1 MWKTD
6 NNSELNKLYK
16 DIKINKYISELSDE
30 DESEYDSEYE
40 SENESE
46 KENELEN
53 ENKNEDNKILLKE
66 KHKII
71 NDLKNFIFEVVYTYF
86 DNNDSIGALY
96 YFDPRDGVAT
106 TDYFYNFLIYTCLK
120 YEYGF
125 IDTFIK
131 DTQIEYLYIK
141 ELNKD
146 PYGFYRIMTNND
158 SFKKYYRIRMP
169 FEHKI

>member
-30 DESEYDSEYE
+30 DEL
-40 SENESE
+40 ENESE
-46 KENELEN
+46 NKN
-53 ENKNEDNKILLKE
+53 ENKDNKILLKE

-71 NDLKNFIFEVVYTYF
+71 NDLKNFIFEVVYTYYF
-86 DNNDSIGALY
+86 NNNDSIGALY
-96 YFDPRDGVAT
+96 YFDPGDGVAT
-106 TDYFYNFLIYTCLK
+106 TDNFYRFLTYTCLK

-146 PYGFYRIMTNND
+146 HYGFYRIVTNND

>member
-30 DESEYDSEYE
+30 DESE
-40 SENESE
+40 
-46 KENELEN
+46 K

-71 NDLKNFIFEVVYTYF
+71 NDLKNFIFEVVYTYYF
-86 DNNDSIGALY
+86 NNNDPSAALY

-106 TDYFYNFLIYTCLK
+106 TDNFYRFLTYICLK

-125 IDTFIK
+125 IDTSIK

-146 PYGFYRIMTNND
+146 PYGFYRIVTNND
-158 SFKKYYRIRMP
+158 SF
-169 FEHKI
+169 

>member
-30 DESEYDSEYE
+30 DDSEYE
-40 SENESE
+40 PENEIKDENKSE
-46 KENELEN
+46 K
-53 ENKNEDNKILLKE
+53 EDNKILLKE

-71 NDLKNFIFEVVYTYF
+71 NDLKNFIFEVVYTYYF
-86 DNNDSIGALY
+86 NNNDPSAALY
-96 YFDPRDGVAT
+96 YFDPGDGVAT
-106 TDYFYNFLIYTCLK
+106 TDNFYRFLTYTCLK

-125 IDTFIK
+125 IDTSIK

-169 FEHKI
+169 FEHKM

>member
-1 MWKTD
+1 M
-6 NNSELNKLYK
+6 
-16 DIKINKYISELSDE
+16 
-30 DESEYDSEYE
+30 
-40 SENESE
+40 
-46 KENELEN
+46 
-53 ENKNEDNKILLKE
+53 KE

-71 NDLKNFIFEVVYTYF
+71 NYLKNFIFEVVYMYF
-86 DNNDSIGALY
+86 NNNDSIGALY
-96 YFDPRDGVAT
+96 YFDTRDGVET
-106 TDYFYNFLIYTCLK
+106 TDNFYKFLIYTCLK
-120 YEYGF
+120 CEYGF

-146 PYGFYRIMTNND
+146 PYGFYRIVTNND

>member
-30 DESEYDSEYE
+30 DESEY
-40 SENESE
+40 
-46 KENELEN
+46 ELEH

-71 NDLKNFIFEVVYTYF
+71 NDLKNFIFEVVYTYYF
-86 DNNDSIGALY
+86 NNNDPSAALY
-96 YFDPRDGVAT
+96 YFDPGDGVAT
-106 TDYFYNFLIYTCLK
+106 TDNFYRFLTYICLK

-125 IDTFIK
+125 IDTSIK

-146 PYGFYRIMTNND
+146 PYGFYRIVTNND

>member
-6 NNSELNKLYK
+6 NSELNKLYK
-16 DIKINKYISELSDE
+16 DIKINKYISELSDK
-30 DESEYDSEYE
+30 DELENE

-46 KENELEN
+46 NENELD
-53 ENKNEDNKILLKE
+53 DNKILLKE

-71 NDLKNFIFEVVYTYF
+71 NDLKNFIFEVVSTYF
-86 DNNDSIGALY
+86 ENNDSIGALY
-96 YFDPRDGVAT
+96 YFDSRDDVAT
-106 TDYFYNFLIYTCLK
+106 SDYFYDFLTYTCLK

-146 PYGFYRIMTNND
+146 PYGFYRIVTNND

>member
-1 MWKTD
+1 M
-6 NNSELNKLYK
+6 
-16 DIKINKYISELSDE
+16 
-30 DESEYDSEYE
+30 
-40 SENESE
+40 
-46 KENELEN
+46 
-53 ENKNEDNKILLKE
+53 KE

-71 NDLKNFIFEVVYTYF
+71 NDLKNFIFEVVYTYYF
-86 DNNDSIGALY
+86 NNNDPSAALY
-96 YFDPRDGVAT
+96 YFDPGDGVAT
-106 TDYFYNFLIYTCLK
+106 TDNFYRFLTYICLK

-125 IDTFIK
+125 IDTSIK

-146 PYGFYRIMTNND
+146 PYGFYRIVTNND

>member
-30 DESEYDSEYE
+30 DESE
-40 SENESE
+40 NES
-46 KENELEN
+46 EN
-53 ENKNEDNKILLKE
+53 ENKNKNNKILLKE

-71 NDLKNFIFEVVYTYF
+71 NDLKNFIFEVVYTYYF
-86 DNNDSIGALY
+86 NNNDPSAALY
-96 YFDPRDGVAT
+96 YFNPGDGVAT
-106 TDYFYNFLIYTCLK
+106 TDNFYRFLTYICLK

-125 IDTFIK
+125 IDTSIK

-146 PYGFYRIMTNND
+146 PYGFYRIVTNND

-169 FEHKI
+169 FEHKM

>member
-30 DESEYDSEYE
+30 DESEYE
-40 SENESE
+40 SEN
-46 KENELEN
+46 K
-53 ENKNEDNKILLKE
+53 NKNEDNKILLKE

-71 NDLKNFIFEVVYTYF
+71 NDLKNFIFEVVYTYYF
-86 DNNDSIGALY
+86 NNNDPSAALY
-96 YFDPRDGVAT
+96 YFDPGDGVAT
-106 TDYFYNFLIYTCLK
+106 TDNFYRFLTYRCLK

-146 PYGFYRIMTNND
+146 HYGFYRIVTNND

>member
-30 DESEYDSEYE
+30 DESEY
-40 SENESE
+40 
-46 KENELEN
+46 ELEH

-71 NDLKNFIFEVVYTYF
+71 NDLKNFIFEVVYTYYF
-86 DNNDSIGALY
+86 NNNDPSAALY
-96 YFDPRDGVAT
+96 YFDPGDGVAT
-106 TDYFYNFLIYTCLK
+106 TDNFYRFLTYTCLK

-125 IDTFIK
+125 IDTSIK
-131 DTQIEYLYIK
+131 DT
-141 ELNKD
+141 
-146 PYGFYRIMTNND
+146 
-158 SFKKYYRIRMP
+158 
-169 FEHKI
+169 

>member
-1 MWKTD
+1 M
-6 NNSELNKLYK
+6 
-16 DIKINKYISELSDE
+16 
-30 DESEYDSEYE
+30 
-40 SENESE
+40 
-46 KENELEN
+46 
-53 ENKNEDNKILLKE
+53 KE

-71 NDLKNFIFEVVYTYF
+71 NDLKNFIFEVVYTYYF
-86 DNNDSIGALY
+86 NNNDSIGALY

-106 TDYFYNFLIYTCLK
+106 TDHFYRFLTYRCLK

>member
-30 DESEYDSEYE
+30 DESE
-40 SENESE
+40 
-46 KENELEN
+46 K

-71 NDLKNFIFEVVYTYF
+71 NDLKNFIFEVVYTYYF
-86 DNNDSIGALY
+86 NNNDPSAALY
-96 YFDPRDGVAT
+96 YFNPGDGVAT
-106 TDYFYNFLIYTCLK
+106 TDNFYRFLTYICLK

-125 IDTFIK
+125 IDTSIK

-146 PYGFYRIMTNND
+146 PYGFYRIVTNND
-158 SFKKYYRIRMP
+158 SF
-169 FEHKI
+169 

>member
-1 MWKTD
+1 M
-6 NNSELNKLYK
+6 
-16 DIKINKYISELSDE
+16 
-30 DESEYDSEYE
+30 
-40 SENESE
+40 
-46 KENELEN
+46 
-53 ENKNEDNKILLKE
+53 KE

-71 NDLKNFIFEVVYTYF
+71 NDLKNFIFEVVYMYYF
-86 DNNDSIGALY
+86 NNNDPSAALY
-96 YFDPRDGVAT
+96 YFDPGDGVAT
-106 TDYFYNFLIYTCLK
+106 TDNFYRFLTYTCLK

-125 IDTFIK
+125 IDTSIK

-169 FEHKI
+169 FEHKM

>member
-40 SENESE
+40 LENESE
-46 KENELEN
+46 NK
-53 ENKNEDNKILLKE
+53 NKNEDNKILLKE

-71 NDLKNFIFEVVYTYF
+71 NDLKNFIFEVVYTYYF
-86 DNNDSIGALY
+86 NNNDPSAALY
-96 YFDPRDGVAT
+96 YFDPGDGVAT
-106 TDYFYNFLIYTCLK
+106 TDNFYRFLTYICLK

-141 ELNKD
+141 ELNKN
-146 PYGFYRIMTNND
+146 PYGFYRIVTNND

-169 FEHKI
+169 FEHKM